1 MPDKQLPPGWGKQT
15 PNANAKSIWDKKADE
30 RYEQKTV
37 EKASE
42 NSEPTISDEPKRELN
57 DVEPSINKSAEEP
70 QTVQSSDTDK
80 KEEPKQTDETDP
92 KPADNSDTESVPKT
106 ENENMVS
113 APYDKQTETSIS
125 DNVTDTVKAKSN
137 APIIA
142 VTALVTTAVLGVAGF
157 LLFGNKNSEKED
169 NSSQTQIQSETS
181 AASETA
187 EKTQAV
193 SVVTTQTETVTTAQT
208 TVKTTQ
214 SETAVSSEKPKQTTS
229 QKPKKSEFEPYEIRV
244 INNIGIYDKP
254 SYSGRIVDEIKSDGL
269 RYTIVAE
276 SYDEDNNLWGKLK
289 SGKGWINID
298 DATYDIKTEEPNVWC
313 PECGEGFFT
322 TGIGTDGLTCPN
334 CGYNWFPDDVD
345 YTDYNEY
352 IWNRH
357 SVKNDFGG
365 DEYLDGYTEE
375 EIQTFINEILANN
388 GYKFKEKK
396 WINYFSK
403 YDWYYP
409 DTSNL
414 KTVVSRFNDC
424 EKENYYYL
432 AKYRDKKFK

>member
-1 MPDKQLPPGWGKQT
+1 MLYMTCPNCGVELDNDVTECYLCGYILLNGENHVDSDYNEQLDNNSDYNDDNICPTCGYLLNESELVCPICGTQIERQEIFNEESTISSEENLSENTDTESTDEVKTEQKSKT
-15 PNANAKSIWDKKADE
+15 PLKISLVIIIILCLLLCCVVCLMAKSIFDNKDDKIASSNTDVSSIATTGKSSS
-30 RYEQKTV
+30 V
-37 EKASE
+37 E
-42 NSEPTISDEPKRELN
+42 T
-57 DVEPSINKSAEEP
+57 
-70 QTVQSSDTDK
+70 TT
-80 KEEPKQTDETDP
+80 
-92 KPADNSDTESVPKT
+92 
-106 ENENMVS
+106 
-113 APYDKQTETSIS
+113 
-125 DNVTDTVKAKSN
+125 
-137 APIIA
+137 
-142 VTALVTTAVLGVAGF
+142 TTA
-157 LLFGNKNSEKED
+157 
-169 NSSQTQIQSETS
+169 
-181 AASETA
+181 
-187 EKTQAV
+187 
-193 SVVTTQTETVTTAQT
+193 TTQT
-208 TVKTTQ
+208 
-214 SETAVSSEKPKQTTS
+214 TTS
-229 QKPKKSEFEPYEIRV
+229 KETKKSVSKKLYESEFEPYIIRV
-244 INNIGIYDKP
+244 INPISIYDTP
-254 SYSGRIVDEIKSDGL
+254 SYSGKITGTIDDGL
-269 RYTIVAE
+269 KYTIVKE
-276 SYDEDNNLWGKLK
+276 YYDSSNELWGKLK
-289 SGKGWINID
+289 SGMGWINID